1 MVPRMVDEP
10 QSVPDNKPR
19 HGHWLPRDEAAL
31 AAFRQRVAAH
41 AEARGAPA
49 LTSPVQA
56 LYDTIEADPLLR
68 MHLTQAIRQAMAR
81 GYDLGYVDIP
91 GLMALLDAVMTY
103 APPFSTD
110 ELVGCPINA
119 LLDWPMCMPSG
130 FAFFQFPQI
139 NDCLRALLD
148 QWGRFLSSRESRTY
162 LSTAAPTGWFS
173 PEAAAHVDMSLFACA
188 PDEPYFGFCSWND
201 FFTRKLKPGVRP
213 VAGPG
218 DPAIVVSACESTP
231 YRLQARAKQQDA
243 FWLKA
248 QPYSLRDIF
257 SLERSDLA
265 EHFVG
270 GTVYQAFL
278 NAYNYHRWHAPVSGT
293 IVEAYNLPGT
303 YYAEAPSEG
312 LDPAGPN
319 NSQGFITAIA
329 TRAVIV
335 IDTGV
340 AGLGRVACVFVGMSE
355 ISSCILSVR
364 AGRAIEKGE
373 ELGYFQYGGSTHCL
387 IFEPKVRLNFGPQ
400 PPFDHDTKLVEV
412 NAALAT
418 VVL

>member
-1 MVPRMVDEP
+1 MANRT
-10 QSVPDNKPR
+10 SSAPDKKPR
-19 HGHWLPRDEAAL
+19 HGNWLPQDEAVL
-31 AAFRQRVAAH
+31 AAFRQSVAAH
-41 AEARGAPA
+41 AEARGTTP
-49 LTSPVQA
+49 LTPSVQA
-56 LYDTIEADPLLR
+56 LADTIESEPLLR
-68 MHLTQAIRQAMAR
+68 MHLTQAIRQATAR

-91 GLMALLDAVMTY
+91 GLMALLDAVMHY
-103 APPFSTD
+103 APPFSTS

-130 FAFFQFPQI
+130 FAFFQFPQV
-139 NDCLRALLD
+139 NDALRAVLD
-148 QWGRFLSSRESRTY
+148 QWSRFLSGPESRTY
-162 LSTAAPTGWFS
+162 LTAASPLGWFS
-173 PEAAAHVDMSLFACA
+173 PEAAAHVDMSLFECA
-188 PDEPYFGFCSWND
+188 PDEPYYGFRSWND
-201 FFTRKLKPGVRP
+201 FFTRKLEPGVRP
-213 VAGPG
+213 VAGVG
-218 DPAIVVSACESTP
+218 DPSIVASACESTP
-231 YRLQARAKQQDA
+231 YRLQAKAKLKDA

-248 QPYSLRDIF
+248 QPYSLSDIF
-257 SLERSDLA
+257 SPAREDLA

-319 NSQGFITAIA
+319 NSQGFLTAIA

-340 AGLGRVACVFVGMSE
+340 AGLGKVACVFVGMSE
-355 ISSCILSVR
+355 ISSCVLGVR

-387 IFEPKVRLNFGPQ
+387 IFEPRVRLDFVPQ
-400 PPFDHDTKLVEV
+400 PPFAHDAALVEV
-412 NAALAT
+412 NARLAT
-418 VVL
+418 VAL

>member
-1 MVPRMVDEP
+1 MTRAK
-10 QSVPDNKPR
+10 QAKPR
-19 HGHWLPRDEAAL
+19 HGGWLPHDESTL
-31 AAFRQRVAAH
+31 AAFRQGVAAH
-41 AEARGAPA
+41 AEARGDPA
-49 LTSPVQA
+49 LTPPIQA
-56 LYDTIEADPLLR
+56 LYDTIEAEPLLR

-81 GYDLGYVDIP
+81 GYELGYVDIA
-91 GLMALLDAVMTY
+91 GLMALLDAVTTY

-130 FAFFQFPQI
+130 FAFFQFPQV
-139 NDCLRALLD
+139 NDRLRAVLE
-148 QWGRFLSSRESRTY
+148 QWSRFLSGPESRRY
-162 LSTAAPTGWFS
+162 LTTSSPTGWFS
-173 PEAAAHVDMSLFACA
+173 PEAAKHVDMSLFDCA
-188 PDEPYFGFCSWND
+188 PDEPHYGYQSWND
-201 FFTRKLKPGVRP
+201 FFTRKLKPGIRP

-218 DPAIVVSACESTP
+218 DPAIVTSACESTP
-231 YRLQARAKQQDA
+231 YRLQAKAKLQDA

-257 SLERSDLA
+257 SPGRLDLA

-278 NAYNYHRWHAPVSGT
+278 NAYNYHRWHAPVAGT

-329 TRAVIV
+329 TRAIIV
-335 IDTGV
+335 IDTGI

-364 AGRAIEKGE
+364 TGRAVEKGE

-387 IFEPKVRLNFGPQ
+387 IFEPKVQLSFGPQ
-400 PPFDHDTKLVEV
+400 PPFDHDTPLVLV
-412 NAALAT
+412 NAPLAT
-418 VVL
+418 VAL